1 MDEPHKQR
9 TLYTF
14 TSFSHFSP
22 GSVMGLFSKKDSHPP
37 ILGPKD
43 EQAGTD
49 KTRRLMEVE
58 DNMEQEREPNLVA
71 YV

>member
-1 MDEPHKQR
+1 
-9 TLYTF
+9 
-14 TSFSHFSP
+14 
-22 GSVMGLFSKKDSHPP
+22 MGLFSKKDSHPP

-49 KTRRLMEVE
+49 KTRRFMEVE
-58 DNMEQEREPNLVA
+58 DNMEQEPEPNLVA